1 MALLKN
7 PYKQF
12 EGAKRSLSD
21 ELAIDRTLLA
31 NERTLLAYARTAL
44 AFGAAGATALQL
56 MAGWQAWVTGLP
68 FLALAAVVAVLGSWR
83 AWSVQRR
90 VRTAR
95 QQVDAPKE

>member
-1 MALLKN
+1 MNALKN

-12 EGAKRSLSD
+12 EGTKRTLSD

-31 NERTLLAYARTAL
+31 NERTFLAYARTSL

-56 MAGWQAWVTGLP
+56 MTGWMALATGYP
-68 FLALAAVVAVLGSWR
+68 FLGLALGVVLLGGWR

-90 VRTAR
+90 VRSAR
-95 QQVDAPKE
+95 QQVDPPKE

>member
-1 MALLKN
+1 MSLMN

-12 EGAKRSLSD
+12 DGTKRTLSD

-31 NERTLLAYARTAL
+31 NERTLLAYARTSL

-56 MAGWQAWVTGLP
+56 MAGWQAWATGLP
-68 FLALAAVVAVLGSWR
+68 FLALSAAVALLGGWR

-95 QQVDAPKE
+95 QPVAAPKA